1 MIGEIIERIFLI
13 GIGYGIVGTIAT
25 EGIIVVI
32 YHLIG
37 KRWKD
42 GEQR

>member
-1 MIGEIIERIFLI
+1 MIGSVLSMIFYT
-13 GIGYGIVGTIAT
+13 GILYGVVGTILI

-37 KRWKD
+37 ERRRD
-42 GEQR
+42 GKSE

>member
-1 MIGEIIERIFLI
+1 MLGDILKMIFYTGIFYGALGTLLI
-13 GIGYGIVGTIAT
+13 

-37 KRWKD
+37 ERRRD
-42 GEQR
+42 GKSE